1 MLAQNSTEMFRSK
14 TSSRLVNC
22 VHDEIH
28 VSTSAVINYVAMKWC
43 WNEMRVGRKI
53 DAFLVWNVSY
63 RSASASEL
71 RVISCLDPRS
81 AIIWRSN
88 FSWMCFYHFLVSMR
102 ATPSSMQRE
111 ACNGNKFIVSD
122 AGFVLNK
129 CCSLFTLKL
138 GLGIDTKAKKR
149 FLLHIKR
156 GLKFTRI
163 VFLYKQSVAWWFSLF
178 DHFQINLLVP
188 ICQNS
193 QLIRSLK
200 CELSHVFSS
209 LAHIV

>member
-1 MLAQNSTEMFRSK
+1 MLAQNLTEMFRSK

-111 ACNGNKFIVSD
+111 ACNGYILLFRTLGSSSTNVFPFIAK
-122 AGFVLNK
+122 AGAWHE
-129 CCSLFTLKL
+129 S
-138 GLGIDTKAKKR
+138 KKR
-149 FLLHIKR
+149 FSLHIKT
-156 GLKFTRI
+156 GPKFTRI
-163 VFLYKQSVAWWFSLF
+163 VFLYNRLHALF
-178 DHFQINLLVP
+178 DHHFQINLLVP

-200 CELSHVFSS
+200 FELSHVFSS